1 MIKAIIFDVGGTLLG
16 APDLFEVI
24 SNLSKPSK
32 FSKNEIYSNSIKI
45 FEKIIAGYRDGN
57 GFKKVAEIIEM
68 TLQQLFECDKSEIKE
83 ISAKLYWKTFVTDS
97 FLLDDTKLTL
107 DTLFNE
113 GIELIVSS
121 DADAELIYS
130 QFEKHKI
137 LRYITDFY
145 ISSDVKAYKPND
157 VMAVIIKERIKNYNS
172 NQVLFVGDSS
182 VDIEIGKKIGVK
194 TVRIGKDNKN
204 LFNEDYS
211 ISNLKE
217 LCSIIKNHP

>member
-1 MIKAIIFDVGGTLLG
+1 M
-16 APDLFEVI
+16 
-24 SNLSKPSK
+24 
-32 FSKNEIYSNSIKI
+32 
-45 FEKIIAGYRDGN
+45 
-57 GFKKVAEIIEM
+57 KK
-68 TLQQLFECDKSEIKE
+68 
-83 ISAKLYWKTFVTDS
+83 
-97 FLLDDTKLTL
+97 
-107 DTLFNE
+107 
-113 GIELIVSS
+113 
-121 DADAELIYS
+121 IYS

-217 LCSIIKNHP
+217 LFSIIKNHP